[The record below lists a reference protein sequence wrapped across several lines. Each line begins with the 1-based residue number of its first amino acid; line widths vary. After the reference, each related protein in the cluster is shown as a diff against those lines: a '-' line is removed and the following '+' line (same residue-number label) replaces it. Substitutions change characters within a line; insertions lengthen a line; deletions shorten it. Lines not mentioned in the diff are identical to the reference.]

1 MSIIDQLIQYQN
13 FGGIFAFTNFTVY
26 TDGYGECLI
35 NINKDKAALSAAG
48 RAYELLWKLNI
59 SQPVKIE
66 NGVSDNNIMLQAA
79 WNENKTQFTILAE
92 NFDSREHICSFDIS
106 GLKTKFRSNQ
116 TLYKV
121 WADNPKAFNSPKDQ
135 NAIKSTQ
142 EPVKLSTSNFRLVL
156 PGNGVWA
163 IVFEK

>member
-1 MSIIDQLIQYQN
+1 
-13 FGGIFAFTNFTVY
+13 
-26 TDGYGECLI
+26 
-35 NINKDKAALSAAG
+35 
-48 RAYELLWKLNI
+48 
-59 SQPVKIE
+59 
-66 NGVSDNNIMLQAA
+66 MLQAA
-79 WNENKTQFTILAE
+79 WNEKKTQFTILAE

-106 GLKTKFRSNQ
+106 DLKTKFHSNQ

-121 WADNPKAFNSPKDQ
+121 WADDPKAFNSPEDQ

-142 EPVKLSTSNFRLVL
+142 ESVKMSASKFSLTI